1 MRHDRAGGDRRGQ
14 AEPPGFG
21 KDGVALLPGSELG
34 VEVAGTAVLEQAFQE
49 GGVGREEDESVA
61 VVGQLVA

>member
-1 MRHDRAGGDRRGQ
+1 MRHNRAGGDRRGQ

-21 KDGVALLPGSELG
+21 KDGVALLPGPELG
-34 VEVAGTAVLEQAFQE
+34 VEVVGAAALEQTFQE

-61 VVGQLVA
+61 VAR